1 MPDRLFSFI
10 SMAYPGDTF
19 SVISF
24 DIQEGLCQLFRVE
37 LLLCSREKDIDFADI
52 LESPANCV
60 LHAPDK
66 TLPLHGVVSEF
77 EQLHYVNELAFY
89 RAVLSPR
96 LWWLTLAEHNQVFLD
111 KSVPQILEQ
120 VLKDGGLTT
129 RDFLFKL
136 REDYPARELVCQ
148 FNESHFDFFMRW
160 IEREGM
166 YFYFERYQEY
176 TTLVVTD
183 TAMAHPDLRR
193 HKKIRYTPP
202 SGMQDGSDKEVLLN
216 LVCRR
221 QPTPQSVR
229 LKDFNYQTPHLDVSA
244 TQHVNEQGRGVS
256 YHYGEHILNQSEG
269 KRLARVRSEA
279 RKAAAT
285 RFHGESTVRSLRGGF
300 IFTLTNHFRDDFNR
314 DYLVVSCRHRGSQ
327 AAYLEAGLRGRL
339 QGLVEEG
346 PDYENTFTA
355 IPADMQFRP
364 LPLREKPRISGTL
377 TATIDAAGS
386 GQYAELD
393 DQGRYKVILPFDL
406 SGRKDGSASSWL
418 RMMQPYGGA
427 GHGLHCPL
435 HKGTEVL
442 LTFEAG
448 DPDRP
453 VIAGAVPNP
462 MTPSPVTSAEQ
473 TMCKLTTSGG
483 NKLHIEDKAGSQR
496 FLLQTPTA
504 NTWLR
509 LGAPND
515 PPSTTEDDEDGWHE
529 TEENTDGFR
538 LVTEGDWYGAIGQHM
553 EIEVGGNSTKIV
565 VGGEETIIMG
575 FDNKTVGGIKT
586 EITVGD
592 LAEFTLGGVLD
603 VMVAGKVE
611 VSTGVVI
618 DINAAL
624 HTEIRPHCVELKEQS
639 LHLHNAHTAIHD
651 LKTKLGNVEDSL
663 IDEKISLLRAKHDLI
678 EHEDKLMD
686 MEEQMV
692 MTQRKI
698 MLRTEQMIDDRMEV
712 VEDDMAMLGNKM
724 RMCEAEIKLMT
735 ESLEIA
741 EKTFL

>member
-37 LLLCSREKDIDFADI
+37 LLLCSKEKDIDFADI
-52 LESPANCV
+52 LDSPANCV

-77 EQLHYVNELAFY
+77 EQLQYVNELAFY

-111 KSVPQILEQ
+111 KSVPQFLEQ

-166 YFYFERYQEY
+166 YFFFERHEDH

-193 HKKIRYTPP
+193 HKKVRYQPP
-202 SGMQDGSDKEVLLN
+202 SGMQDGSDKEVLHS

-229 LKDFNYQTPHLDVSA
+229 LKDFNYRKPELDISV
-244 TQHVNEQGRGVS
+244 TQHCNEQGRGVS

-300 IFTLTNHFRDDFNR
+300 IFTLTNHFREDFNQ

-364 LPLREKPRISGTL
+364 LPSREKPRIGGTL
-377 TATIDAAGS
+377 TAKIDAAGS

-427 GHGLHCPL
+427 GHGMHFPL
-435 HKGTEVL
+435 HKGAEVL

-483 NKLHIEDKAGSQR
+483 NKLHIEDKTGSQR
-496 FLLQTPTA
+496 ILLQTPTA

-515 PPSTTEDDEDGWHE
+515 PPSTTEDEEEGWHE

-538 LVTEGDWYGAIGQHM
+538 YVTEGDWYGAIGQHM
-553 EIEVGGNSTKIV
+553 EIEVGGNSTKLV

-611 VSTGVVI
+611 VSTGIVV

-624 HTEIRPHCVELKEQS
+624 HTEFRPHCVELKEQS
-639 LHLHNAHTAIHD
+639 LHLHNSHTAIHD
-651 LKTKLGNVEDSL
+651 LKTKLGNVEDTL
-663 IDEKISLLRAKHDLI
+663 LDEKISLLRAKHDLI
-678 EHEDKLMD
+678 EHEDRLMD

-692 MTQRKI
+692 MTQRRI
-698 MLRTEQMIDDRMEV
+698 LLRTEQMIDDRMEI
-712 VEDDMAMLGNKM
+712 VEEDMAMLGNRM
-724 RMCEAEIKLMT
+724 RMCEAEMKLMT
-735 ESLEIA
+735 ESLEIV